1 MTGMNEFE
9 KLFGSVTVL
18 NVMELLLAATFLFLI
33 YRKVRD
39 YLVKRYEATK
49 EKDKQL
55 QTALDAVQ
63 QYPKYRQ
70 QSIKIQHELE
80 GKIKGLTDAQ
90 AETNKRLEKME
101 QDRCRSERNKLR
113 ERLIQSY
120 RYFTDKERNPTQV
133 WSRMEADAFWAMFG
147 DYEEYGGDGYVHTV
161 IQPAMNLL
169 TVVEMNE
176 LELELE
182 RCRLHQTDEEI
193 DNKRG

>member
-1 MTGMNEFE
+1 MVGLDEFE

-39 YLVKRYEATK
+39 YLVKRYEAAK

-70 QSIKIQHELE
+70 QSIEIQHELE

-133 WSRMEADAFWAMFG
+133 WSRMEADAFWAMFS
-147 DYEEYGGDGYVHTV
+147 DYEGYGGDGYVHSA

-182 RCRLHQTDEEI
+182 RCHLHQISEETD
-193 DNKRG
+193 DRRG